1 MVRAARFFEAL
12 ARREHALVMGVVN
25 VTPDSFSDG
34 GRHSD
39 PAAAA
44 AAGHAMARAGAALVD
59 VGGESTRPG
68 ARAID
73 PGEEIARVLPVLRLL
88 EGLETSIDTRRAQ
101 VAERAL
107 DAGVGIVN
115 DVSAGSDPA
124 MFPLVAERGAGLV
137 LMHMRGE
144 PATMQEDPRYDDV
157 EAEVTEFLLARA
169 TAAQRAGV
177 AKDRILLDP
186 GIGFGKT
193 AAHNLALLEALPR
206 LAAHGFPVVVG
217 LSRKRFLGEWTG
229 RGIGDRGAATTAAC
243 ALAATL
249 GAALLRVHEVEAALD
264 AARVAAAFSRVMLGS
279 GPRSPPAGPGARS

>member
-1 MVRAARFFEAL
+1 VARPAPFFEAI
-12 ARREHALVMGVVN
+12 ARREHALVMGVLN

-34 GRHSD
+34 GLHPD

-44 AAGHAMARAGAALVD
+44 AAGHALARAGAAIVD

-73 PGEEIARVLPVLRLL
+73 PEEEIARVLPVLRLL
-88 EGLETSIDTRRAQ
+88 EGLALSIDTRRVK

-107 DAGVGIVN
+107 DAGALLVN
-115 DVSAGSDPA
+115 DVSAGSDPG
-124 MFPLVAERGAGLV
+124 MFPLVAERGAGLL

-169 TAAQRAGV
+169 AAARRAGV
-177 AKDRILLDP
+177 PHDRILLDP

-193 AAHNLALLEALPR
+193 AAHNLALLAALPR
-206 LAAHGFPVVVG
+206 LASHGFPVVVG
-217 LSRKRFLGEWTG
+217 VSRKRFLGELTG
-229 RGIGDRGAATTAAC
+229 REVRDRGAATTAAC
-243 ALAATL
+243 ALGAYL

-264 AARVAAAFSRVMLGS
+264 AARVAAAFPRVMLGS